1 MNYEDQKI
9 IDVDLNKEMRKS
21 FLDYS
26 MSVIVSRALPDVRD
40 GLKPV
45 HRRILYTMYERNLTP
60 DKPYHKCAATVG
72 AVLGDYHPHGDMS
85 VYDAM
90 VRLAQ
95 SFSMRYMLIDG
106 HGNFGSVD
114 GDPPAAYRYTESRM
128 SKMAM
133 SMLTD
138 IEKET
143 VDYMPNYDD
152 SRKEPVVLP
161 SRFPNLLVNGS
172 TGIAVGMATNIPP
185 HNLREVIDGMC
196 CLIDNPDAGLEEL
209 MEHIKGP
216 DFPTAGIVMG
226 RSGIRAAYGTG
237 RGKIIVR
244 ARAEIQETK
253 NGRFSIVVS
262 ELPYQVNKAR
272 LIENIAE
279 LVKEKRIEG
288 ISDINDYTSRE
299 GMHMVVD
306 LKRDANPQVVLNQLY
321 TFTQMQTTFG
331 VIMLALVNGEPR
343 VLTLKEVLRNYI
355 DFQCEVVVRRTRY
368 DLRKAQERAHIL
380 EGLLIALDF
389 IDEVIE
395 ILRSSKDQPEGRERL
410 MQRFGLDEPQA
421 QAIVQMRLGQLT
433 GLERHK
439 IEEEMAQ
446 LKEKIAEYMA
456 ILSSETRVL
465 EIVKEE
471 ALVLR
476 DKYGDDR
483 RTEIA
488 NVSGEVDIEDLIPEE
503 TCVFTMTTLGYIKRQ
518 PVDTY
523 RIQKR
528 GGRGVIGMAR
538 REEDVAET
546 MFTCSTHDYV
556 MFFTSDGRTYRLKG
570 YEIPEGSR
578 TSKGMNIVNLLPI
591 TPDVKVNAMI
601 RVPEFSEGQY
611 LCMVTRKGII
621 KRTELEAYRNVRKN
635 GVIAI
640 SLDEDDELAWVHLTS
655 GEDDLLVATRKGM
668 SIRFHETDARPL
680 GRTARGVKAIELSEG
695 DEVVGMAVLKEDGTV
710 LTVSETGY
718 GRRSEVTDYR
728 LQSRAGKG
736 TINYHTEKY
745 GDVAAVRLIREE
757 EDVILI
763 SSDGIIIRI
772 PTDEIRLCARPSK
785 GVRVMRVNEGEKVVT
800 LTSADHDEGDEQ
812 EASAEDTGLEEQ
824 LDPAE
829 AESEKA

>member
-446 LKEKIAEYMA
+446 LKEKIAEYME

-488 NVSGEVDIEDLIPEE
+488 NISGEVDIEDLIPEE

-640 SLDEDDELAWVHLTS
+640 SLDENDELAWVHLTS

-680 GRTARGVKAIELSEG
+680 GRTARGVKAIELSES

-800 LTSADHDEGDEQ
+800 LTSADHDEGE
-812 EASAEDTGLEEQ
+812 EHNSGAEGAEIEEQ
-824 LDPAE
+824 ADQVE
-829 AESEKA
+829 AEPDEA

>member
-95 SFSMRYMLIDG
+95 SFSMRYMLVDG

-143 VDYMPNYDD
+143 VDFMPNYDD
-152 SRKEPVVLP
+152 SKKEPIVLP

-272 LIENIAE
+272 LIESIAD

-321 TFTQMQTTFG
+321 TYTQMQTTFG
-331 VIMLALVNGEPR
+331 VIMLALVNGEPQI
-343 VLTLKEVLRNYI
+343 LTLKEVLQNYI
-355 DFQCEVVVRRTRY
+355 DFQCEVIVRRTRY

-395 ILRSSKDQPEGRERL
+395 ILRASKDQPEGRARL
-410 MQRFGLDEPQA
+410 MERFGLDEAQA

-546 MFTCSTHDYV
+546 MFTCSTYDYV

>member
-446 LKEKIAEYMA
+446 LKEKIAEYME

-488 NVSGEVDIEDLIPEE
+488 NISGEVDIEDLIPEE

-640 SLDEDDELAWVHLTS
+640 SLDENDELAWVHLTS

-680 GRTARGVKAIELSEG
+680 GRTARGVKAIELSES

-800 LTSADHDEGDEQ
+800 LTSADHEEG
-812 EASAEDTGLEEQ
+812 EEQ
-824 LDPAE
+824 NSGAEGAEIEEQADQVE
-829 AESEKA
+829 AEPDEA